1 MKFRISKFRLSLFV
15 YSLICDIPVSFFL
28 CLTSAISAQS
38 TLVDG
43 VLTISFVTIDWLN
56 MATNFVIALVLS
68 LLISNFIPL
77 TAIGR
82 WFTGLFGV
90 PNETYTGNMKYR
102 LLATLIISFIFF
114 IIISPTLTVINSFL
128 FPALQG
134 KDPLPWQ
141 QVLLI
146 FLINAPLMLLV
157 GFVSSLINDIAA
169 FKAAHAID
177 DTF

>member
-1 MKFRISKFRLSLFV
+1 MKFRLSLLV

-28 CLTSAISAQS
+28 CLASAISAQS
-38 TLVDG
+38 DFDSG
-43 VLTISFVTIDWLN
+43 VLTISFITIDWLN

-82 WFTGLFGV
+82 WFTALFGV
-90 PNETYTGNMKYR
+90 PNDTYTNNIKYR
-102 LLATLIISFIFF
+102 LLATLITSFIFF
-114 IIISPTLTVINSFL
+114 SIISPILTIVNAFVL
-128 FPALQG
+128 PAIQG
-134 KDPLPWQ
+134 TDPLSWQ
-141 QVLLI
+141 QALFI
-146 FLINAPLMLLV
+146 FVVNAPLMLIV
-157 GFVSSLINDIAA
+157 GFVSSLINDVVA

>member
-1 MKFRISKFRLSLFV
+1 MKFRLSLFV

-28 CLTSAISAQS
+28 CLASAISAQTDFNS
-38 TLVDG
+38 G

-82 WFTGLFGV
+82 WFTALFGV
-90 PNETYTGNMKYR
+90 PNDTYTNNIKYR

-114 IIISPTLTVINSFL
+114 SIISPILTIVNSFVL
-128 FPALQG
+128 PAIQG
-134 KDPLPWQ
+134 KDPLTWQ
-141 QVLLI
+141 QGLFI
-146 FLINAPLMLLV
+146 FVVNAPLMLLV
-157 GFVSSLINDIAA
+157 GFISSLLNDIVA

>member
-1 MKFRISKFRLSLFV
+1 MNMRFRLSLFV
-15 YSLICDIPVSFFL
+15 YSLLCDIPVSFFL
-28 CLTSAISAQS
+28 CLASAISAQS
-38 TLVDG
+38 DFDSG
-43 VLTISFVTIDWLN
+43 VLTISFATIDWLN
-56 MATNFVIALVLS
+56 MLTNFVIALVLS
-68 LLISNFIPL
+68 LIISNFIPL

-82 WFTGLFGV
+82 WFTGLFHV

-102 LLATLIISFIFF
+102 LLSTLIISFIFF
-114 IIISPTLTVINSFL
+114 IIISPTLTVINCFIY
-128 FPALQG
+128 PTMQG

-141 QVLLI
+141 QALLI

-177 DTF
+177 HDF

>member
-1 MKFRISKFRLSLFV
+1 MKFRLSLLV

-28 CLTSAISAQS
+28 CLASAISAQS
-38 TLVDG
+38 DFDSG
-43 VLTISFVTIDWLN
+43 VLTISFITIDWLN

-82 WFTGLFGV
+82 WFTALFGV
-90 PNETYTGNMKYR
+90 PNDTYTNNIKYR

-114 IIISPTLTVINSFL
+114 SIISPVLTIVNAFIL
-128 FPALQG
+128 PAVQG
-134 KDPLPWQ
+134 TDPLSWQ
-141 QVLLI
+141 QALFI
-146 FLINAPLMLLV
+146 FVVNAPLMLIV
-157 GFVSSLINDIAA
+157 GFISSLINDIVA

>member
-1 MKFRISKFRLSLFV
+1 MKFRLSLLV

-28 CLTSAISAQS
+28 CLASAISAQS
-38 TLVDG
+38 DFNSG

-56 MATNFVIALVLS
+56 MATNFVIALILS

-82 WFTGLFGV
+82 WFTALFGV
-90 PNETYTGNMKYR
+90 SNDTYKNNIKYR

-114 IIISPTLTVINSFL
+114 SIISPVLTIINAFVI
-128 FPALQG
+128 PAVQG
-134 KDPLPWQ
+134 TDPLSWQ
-141 QVLLI
+141 QALFI
-146 FLINAPLMLLV
+146 FVVNAPLMLIV
-157 GFVSSLINDIAA
+157 GFVSSLINDVVA

-177 DTF
+177 NTF

>member
-1 MKFRISKFRLSLFV
+1 MKFRLSLLV

-28 CLTSAISAQS
+28 CLASAISAQS
-38 TLVDG
+38 DFDSG
-43 VLTISFVTIDWLN
+43 VLTISFITIDWLN

-82 WFTGLFGV
+82 WFTALFGV
-90 PNETYTGNMKYR
+90 PNDTYKNNIKYR

-114 IIISPTLTVINSFL
+114 SIISPVLTIINAFVL
-128 FPALQG
+128 PAIQG
-134 KDPLPWQ
+134 TDPLSWQ
-141 QVLLI
+141 QALFI
-146 FLINAPLMLLV
+146 FVVNAPLMLIV
-157 GFVSSLINDIAA
+157 GFISSLINDVVA